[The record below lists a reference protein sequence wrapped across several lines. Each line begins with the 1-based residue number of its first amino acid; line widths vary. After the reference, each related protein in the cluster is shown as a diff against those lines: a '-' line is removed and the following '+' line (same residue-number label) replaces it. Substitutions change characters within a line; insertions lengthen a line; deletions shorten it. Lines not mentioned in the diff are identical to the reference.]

1 MYYDLL
7 ANLTTTMQL
16 LTGRGG
22 TIIPITAR
30 AGGGRLIDLLHL
42 RAAIVV
48 VLDREAELD
57 HAVDARGER
66 GGLVERE
73 ARREERGL
81 EEEVDEVLDRL
92 VALVRRRL
100 RLELLHDRV
109 LRVDLHRLLRR
120 HVRRHRV
127 VAERLRA
134 HDPLHV
140 GGPAVLAGDE
150 AARRLREAL
159 RDDDL
164 LGLVAEDLLHQ
175 LAQRLEI
182 GLDLLER
189 LLLLLRLL
197 ELEALL
203 RHREELLAVVLLELL
218 HAVLVDRVDH
228 EEHLVVAL
236 LAALDERRRLHLLL
250 RLAGDVVDVLL
261 RLGHPRDVVLE
272 ARLLVAALGRVVAQ
286 QLGELGAVARVLVD
300 AELDVLRELLVEL
313 LEVLGVLLDLGEE
326 LDALLDDVLL
336 DHLEDLVLLQRLAR
350 DVERQVLRVDAAL
363 DEGEPLGDEV
373 LAVVHDEDAADVELD
388 VARPC

>member
-1 MYYDLL
+1 MYRIARFTIYPAARPTTNYRSTFHNSHLVVVLEGRELL
-7 ANLTTTMQL
+7 DVVVAL
-16 LTGRGG
+16 
-22 TIIPITAR
+22 
-30 AGGGRLIDLLHL
+30 
-42 RAAIVV
+42 VV

-127 VAERLRA
+127 VAQRLRA
-134 HDPLHV
+134 HDALHV

-159 RDDDL
+159 GDDDL

-175 LAQRLEI
+175 LAQRLEV

-197 ELEALL
+197 ELEAL
-203 RHREELLAVVLLELL
+203 
-218 HAVLVDRVDH
+218 
-228 EEHLVVAL
+228 
-236 LAALDERRRLHLLL
+236 
-250 RLAGDVVDVLL
+250 
-261 RLGHPRDVVLE
+261 
-272 ARLLVAALGRVVAQ
+272 
-286 QLGELGAVARVLVD
+286 
-300 AELDVLRELLVEL
+300 
-313 LEVLGVLLDLGEE
+313 
-326 LDALLDDVLL
+326 
-336 DHLEDLVLLQRLAR
+336 
-350 DVERQVLRVDAAL
+350 
-363 DEGEPLGDEV
+363 
-373 LAVVHDEDAADVELD
+373 
-388 VARPC
+388 